1 MAARR
6 RTRERLIDAAAD
18 LFWLR
23 GYDAASIAEVAAAA
37 GIPAG
42 NVFYHFRTKAD
53 LARAV
58 ARLFVAEA
66 AASLAEID
74 RRHSAPEA
82 RILAFLDLL
91 AAATASRVARG
102 CPIARASRDFPVM
115 PEEDGPAQV
124 FRTMIGWLSAQLAA
138 AGRDETA
145 ARGAARSAIARWQG
159 TIVLAAGFGDPEMLT
174 GELAALK
181 RDLVTGSSAPSA

>member
-18 LFWLR
+18 LFWSQ
-23 GYDAASIAEVAAAA
+23 GYGATSIAEVAVAA

-58 ARLFVAEA
+58 ARLFIAEA

-74 RRHSAPEA
+74 RRHAAPEA

-102 CPIARASRDFPVM
+102 CPVARATRDFPPM
-115 PEEDGPAQV
+115 SDEEGPAQV
-124 FRTMIGWLSAQLAA
+124 FRTMIDWLSVQLEAS
-138 AGRDETA
+138 GRDGA
-145 ARGAARSAIARWQG
+145 AARSAAQSAVARWQG
-159 TIVLAAGFGDPEMLT
+159 AIVLASGLADPDVLV

>member
-18 LFWLR
+18 LFWSR

-58 ARLFVAEA
+58 ARLFIVEA
-66 AASLAEID
+66 AASLAEIE
-74 RRHSAPEA
+74 RRQSAPEA

-102 CPIARASRDFPVM
+102 CPIARASREFPPM
-115 PEEDGPAQV
+115 PDADGPAQV
-124 FRTMIGWLSAQLAA
+124 FRTMIDWLSAQLAA
-138 AGRDETA
+138 AGLDEAA

-159 TIVLAAGFGDPEMLT
+159 AIVLAAGFGDPEMLT